1 MDHSTE
7 MDAEVSISQCAGISS
22 PPGCSYSTP
31 PIPLGP
37 VGRRNN
43 SNVPA
48 QPLALLNDPFVIE
61 QAHLW
66 AQKAIATARAI
77 ACCYYHE
84 RFTEMPFH
92 ALPLN
97 AELHAAMDFLTTL
110 ASERNLEETDW
121 PKSEELWADYAHVLL
136 NTKEFIYLP

>member
-1 MDHSTE
+1 MLVFDT
-7 MDAEVSISQCAGISS
+7 
-22 PPGCSYSTP
+22 

-61 QAHLW
+61 QAHFW
-66 AQKAIATARAI
+66 AQKAIATAGQSPAAI
-77 ACCYYHE
+77 ITSLYRDAFSRPPTNE
-84 RFTEMPFH
+84 
-92 ALPLN
+92 
-97 AELHAAMDFLTTL
+97 ELHAAMDFLTTL

>member
-1 MDHSTE
+1 MLVFDT
-7 MDAEVSISQCAGISS
+7 
-22 PPGCSYSTP
+22 

-61 QAHLW
+61 QARLW
-66 AQKAIATARAI
+66 AQKALAAGGQSPDAIITALYRDAFSRPPSKEELLAAT
-77 ACCYYHE
+77 E
-84 RFTEMPFH
+84 
-92 ALPLN
+92 
-97 AELHAAMDFLTTL
+97 FLTTL
-110 ASERNLEETDW
+110 ASERNVKEADW
-121 PKSEELWADYAHVLL
+121 PQSEELWADYAHVLL